1 MDEFKHVSG
10 LTPSLPKSTA
20 YFCNVLNHIKLSI
33 LSVLPF
39 EEGRL
44 PVKYLGVPLVSSRLM
59 IRDCK
64 ELIEK
69 VQNRVQD
76 WKNKSLSIAGRL
88 QLIRSVVGSMHIFWA
103 SVFIIP
109 NRVLIDIEQI
119 MRTFLWCPGS
129 VSRGKAKVAWDVVCL
144 PKVEGGLGIRRLDYF
159 NSALMVSHIWKLL
172 SLKESLWVKWIHAYK
187 LNGRNFWDVPLR
199 GNMSWGWR
207 KILQLRPIV
216 RKFIW
221 HKIGNGMRTSLWFD
235 TWCEAG
241 PLANQVS
248 SRDIHRS
255 GLNSKSMVIDIV
267 HDGNWI
273 WPQELLEKYPILN
286 SYTLQISNKCDRLEW
301 RLHNGTVKR
310 FSVSRVW
317 SSIRPRDVKVA
328 WYDMVWFPANIPR
341 HAINLWLI
349 IKRKLKTQDRICSW
363 DISNSLV
370 SSCTLCEAIP
380 DSHEHLFFMC
390 PFSNDVWNHMKWLA
404 GLDRVSHDIY
414 AIIAYFD
421 VNARRR
427 SSHIVIAKLVVA
439 ASAYFIWQER
449 NWRLFK
455 KTKRTVNQVIECI
468 YSAVR
473 LKLLSCFFKRS
484 KEGVHYARMWKLPE
498 TIFR

>member
-1 MDEFKHVSG
+1 SG
-10 LTPSLPKSTA
+10 L
-20 YFCNVLNHIKLSI
+20 
-33 LSVLPF
+33 
-39 EEGRL
+39 
-44 PVKYLGVPLVSSRLM
+44 
-59 IRDCK
+59 D
-64 ELIEK
+64 
-69 VQNRVQD
+69 
-76 WKNKSLSIAGRL
+76 
-88 QLIRSVVGSMHIFWA
+88 
-103 SVFIIP
+103 
-109 NRVLIDIEQI
+109 
-119 MRTFLWCPGS
+119 
-129 VSRGKAKVAWDVVCL
+129 
-144 PKVEGGLGIRRLDYF
+144 
-159 NSALMVSHIWKLL
+159 
-172 SLKESLWVKWIHAYK
+172 
-187 LNGRNFWDVPLR
+187 
-199 GNMSWGWR
+199 
-207 KILQLRPIV
+207 
-216 RKFIW
+216 
-221 HKIGNGMRTSLWFD
+221 
-235 TWCEAG
+235 
-241 PLANQVS
+241 
-248 SRDIHRS
+248 
-255 GLNSKSMVIDIV
+255 SKSMVIDIV

-286 SYTLQISNKCDRLEW
+286 SYTLQISNECDRLEW
-301 RLHNGTVKR
+301 RLHDGTVKQ
-310 FSVSRVW
+310 FSVSQVW
-317 SSIRPRDVKVA
+317 SSIRPRDVKVD

-363 DISNSLV
+363 DISNSLA
-370 SSCTLCEAIP
+370 STCPLCEAIP

-390 PFSNDVWNHMKWLA
+390 PFSNDVWNHMKRLA

>member
-1 MDEFKHVSG
+1 MHNCPNSASSALPIAS
-10 LTPSLPKSTA
+10 LT
-20 YFCNVLNHIKLSI
+20 N
-33 LSVLPF
+33 
-39 EEGRL
+39 
-44 PVKYLGVPLVSSRLM
+44 VPLLLFALAM
-59 IRDCK
+59 
-64 ELIEK
+64 
-69 VQNRVQD
+69 
-76 WKNKSLSIAGRL
+76 KS
-88 QLIRSVVGSMHIFWA
+88 V
-103 SVFIIP
+103 
-109 NRVLIDIEQI
+109 
-119 MRTFLWCPGS
+119 
-129 VSRGKAKVAWDVVCL
+129 
-144 PKVEGGLGIRRLDYF
+144 
-159 NSALMVSHIWKLL
+159 
-172 SLKESLWVKWIHAYK
+172 
-187 LNGRNFWDVPLR
+187 
-199 GNMSWGWR
+199 
-207 KILQLRPIV
+207 
-216 RKFIW
+216 
-221 HKIGNGMRTSLWFD
+221 
-235 TWCEAG
+235 AG

-255 GLNSKSMVIDIV
+255 GLNSNSMVIDIV

-273 WPQELLEKYPILN
+273 WPQELLERYPFLN
-286 SYTLQISNKCDRLEW
+286 SYNLQTSNECDRLVW
-301 RLHNGTVKR
+301 RLHDGTVKQ
-310 FSVSRVW
+310 FSVSQVW
-317 SSIRPRDVKVA
+317 ASIRPRDVKVD

-390 PFSNDVWNHMKWLA
+390 PFSNDVWNHMKQLA

-414 AIIAYFD
+414 AIIAYFG

-455 KTKRTVNQVIECI
+455 KSKRTVNQVIECI

-484 KEGVHYARMWKLPE
+484 KEGMHYARMWKLPE